1 VDEERIVRS
10 IVGLVAMQTDP
21 ALLDSVQRIAWSQII
36 MAALMSLAFLIV
48 IGAGVFTIRLIR
60 KAQASIQPTIDRV
73 NAIAADAGA
82 VSDQVKE
89 QVETL
94 LETVQQ
100 ANDRLRQA
108 VHAAE
113 LRVRDFGAVLDAVQ
127 GETEDVLLD
136 TAATARGV
144 HVAAE
149 TLTQTRKIGRSR
161 GPAASPPGPPAIDL
175 GAPVA
180 RKELG
185 G

>member
-1 VDEERIVRS
+1 VTS
-10 IVGLVAMQTDP
+10 FVGLAVVQVDP
-21 ALLDSVQRIAWSQII
+21 ALLESVQRIAWAQIV
-36 MAALMSLAFLIV
+36 MAALLSLAFLGV
-48 IGAGVFTIRLIR
+48 IGAALFAIRFIR

-73 NAIAADAGA
+73 NAIAADAGK
-82 VSDQVKE
+82 VSEQVKE
-89 QVETL
+89 QVDTL

-100 ANDRLRQA
+100 VNDRLRDA

-113 LRVRDFGAVLDAVQ
+113 LRVRDFGAVIDAVQ
-127 GETEDVLLD
+127 GEAEDVLLD

-149 TLTQTRKIGRSR
+149 SLTKPRKMAGPRV
-161 GPAASPPGPPAIDL
+161 PAAVPPPGPPAADL

>member
-1 VDEERIVRS
+1 MRS
-10 IVGLVAMQTDP
+10 IVGLVALQTDP
-21 ALLDSVQRIAWSQII
+21 ALLESVQRIAWAQII
-36 MAALMSLAFLIV
+36 MAALMSLAFLAV
-48 IGAGVFTIRLIR
+48 IGAGLFAIRFIR

-82 VSDQVKE
+82 VSEQVKK
-89 QVETL
+89 QVDTL

-100 ANDRLRQA
+100 ANERLRDA

-127 GETEDVLLD
+127 GETEEVLLD

-161 GPAASPPGPPAIDL
+161 APAVPPPGPPAADL